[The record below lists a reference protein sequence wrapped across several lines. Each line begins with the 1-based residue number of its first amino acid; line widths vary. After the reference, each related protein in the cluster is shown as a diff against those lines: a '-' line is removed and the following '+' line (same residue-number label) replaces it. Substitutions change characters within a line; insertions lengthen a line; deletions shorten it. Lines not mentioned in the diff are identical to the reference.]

1 MLKQKLDK
9 NETSLIQERE
19 SDKIM
24 SEEIKEMQIIENQ
37 APTVTN
43 EIIQN
48 NIEDTVKEDSKHIQ
62 KEIKHPKENINI
74 FEQTDKGDAYELPA
88 V

>member
-9 NETSLIQERE
+9 KETSLIQERE

-48 NIEDTVKEDSKHIQ
+48 NMKS
-62 KEIKHPKENINI
+62 
-74 FEQTDKGDAYELPA
+74 YEHHMIIL
-88 V
+88 